1 MNEII
6 KMNTN
11 TIMNKL
17 KDNVLLLFVNNF
29 KKTYY
34 EKIKLISSHSK
45 CANDFILLNFP
56 SIDNIITINM
66 ILALNPLSNIHI
78 ININ

>member
-1 MNEII
+1 MLDFLKTHLSFNNSLIKMNEII

-34 EKIKLISSHSK
+34 EK
-45 CANDFILLNFP
+45 
-56 SIDNIITINM
+56 
-66 ILALNPLSNIHI
+66 
-78 ININ
+78 